1 MRPARGFVTSAQ
13 VDSAGATP
21 HDRANPF
28 RGREQQERWG
38 YGMSSEVDVIVLGS
52 GNAGFAAVGAA
63 HNAGKSALIV
73 ESRDIGGTCPLRGC
87 VPKKVLVAAAE
98 CLHQI
103 ALAPEHHISVG
114 PATLDWK
121 KLIARKQTFVDGVPD
136 DFRGSLERRGIQ
148 VAEGPARFTGP
159 HEVAVNGQTFAA
171 KKTVIATGSKAR
183 PMPIPGFEN
192 AINSDDILDLQEQP
206 KSIVF
211 IGAGVIAMEFTHVFA
226 RAGTKVTI
234 IELADRPL
242 PGLEA
247 EVVEKLVE
255 ATTALGVDIY
265 AGAQTDSIEKMGNQ
279 LKVNFTHGGQKKSVT
294 AELVAN
300 GAGRIAAVEDLD
312 LEAGGIDH
320 DGFVIDVDEFMRSRS
335 NPDVFVAGDAAQ
347 GPQLSPVA
355 SYQGR
360 IVGHNLVNGSMIS
373 ADYSSIPSAVFTVP
387 TLASVGLTEEK
398 ANAAG
403 LKFDAKTNDMTSWRS
418 SMTHAE
424 NAAFAKVLVEQ
435 GSGKILGAHILGHG
449 AGEIIHLFS
458 WAMSMGMT
466 AKDIGAQIYVYPT
479 FANDIKFLV

>member
-1 MRPARGFVTSAQ
+1 
-13 VDSAGATP
+13 
-21 HDRANPF
+21 
-28 RGREQQERWG
+28 
-38 YGMSSEVDVIVLGS
+38 MSSEVDVIVLGS
-52 GNAGFAAVGAA
+52 GNAGFAAIGAA
-63 HNAGKSALIV
+63 HNAGKSAVMV

-103 ALAPEHHISVG
+103 ALAPEHRITVG
-114 PATLDWK
+114 PARLDWK

-136 DFRGSLERRGIQ
+136 DFRKSLENRGIQ
-148 VAEGPARFTGP
+148 VAEGPAKFTGP
-159 HEVAVNGQTFAA
+159 HEVAVNGQTFVG
-171 KKTVIATGSKAR
+171 KKTVIATGSKPR
-183 PMPIPGFEN
+183 PLPISGFEH
-192 AINSDDILDLQEQP
+192 AITSDDILDLQEQP

-211 IGAGVIAMEFTHVFA
+211 IGAGVIGMEFTHVFA

-234 IELADRPL
+234 IEVADRPL
-242 PGLEA
+242 PALEA

-255 ATTALGVDIY
+255 ATRALGVDIY
-265 AGAQTDSIEKMGNQ
+265 TGAQTGSIVKDGSQ
-279 LKVNFTHGGQKKSVT
+279 LKVSFTHGGQKKTVT
-294 AELVAN
+294 AEVVAN

-320 DGFVIDVDEFMRSRS
+320 DGFVIGVDEFLRSRS
-335 NPDVFVAGDAAQ
+335 NPDVFVAGDALALQ

-355 SYQGR
+355 SYEGR

-398 ANAAG
+398 ATAAG
-403 LKFDAKTNDMTSWRS
+403 LKFDAKANDMTSWRS

-424 NAAFAKVLVEQ
+424 NASFAKVLVEQ
-435 GSGKILGAHILGHG
+435 GSNKILGAHILGHG

-458 WAMSMGMT
+458 WAMKMGMT
-466 AKDIGAQIYVYPT
+466 TKDIADQIYVYPT
-479 FANDIKFLV
+479 FANDIKFLI

>member
-1 MRPARGFVTSAQ
+1 
-13 VDSAGATP
+13 
-21 HDRANPF
+21 
-28 RGREQQERWG
+28 
-38 YGMSSEVDVIVLGS
+38 MSSEVDVIVLGS
-52 GNAGFAAVGAA
+52 GNAGFAAIGAA
-63 HNAGKSALIV
+63 HNAGKSAVMV

-103 ALAPEHHISVG
+103 ALAPEHRITVG

-136 DFRGSLERRGIQ
+136 DFRKSLENRGIQ
-148 VAEGPARFTGP
+148 VAEGPAKFTGP
-159 HEVAVNGQTFAA
+159 HEVAVNGQTFVG
-171 KKTVIATGSKAR
+171 KKTVIATGSKPR
-183 PMPIPGFEN
+183 PLPIPGFEH
-192 AINSDDILDLQEQP
+192 AITSDDILDLPEQP

-211 IGAGVIAMEFTHVFA
+211 IGAGVIGMEFTHVFA

-234 IELADRPL
+234 IEVADRPL
-242 PGLEA
+242 PALEG

-255 ATTALGVDIY
+255 ATRALGVDIY
-265 AGAQTDSIEKMGNQ
+265 TGAQTGSIDKDGNQ
-279 LKVNFTHGGQKKSVT
+279 LKVGFTHAGQKKTVT
-294 AELVAN
+294 AEVVAN

-320 DGFVIDVDEFMRSRS
+320 DGFVIGVDEFLRSRS
-335 NPDVFVAGDAAQ
+335 NPDVFVAGDALALQ

-355 SYQGR
+355 SYEGR
-360 IVGHNLVNGSMIS
+360 IVGHNLTNGSMIS

-398 ANAAG
+398 ARDAG
-403 LKFDAKTNDMTSWRS
+403 LKFDAKSNDMTSWRS
-418 SMTHAE
+418 SMMHAE

-435 GSGKILGAHILGHG
+435 GSNKILGAHILGHG

-458 WAMSMGMT
+458 WAMKMGMT
-466 AKDIGAQIYVYPT
+466 TKDIAEQIYVYPT
-479 FANDIKFLV
+479 FANDIKFLI